1 MYTVLSF
8 LGERRQ
14 SEMQEKAHAR
24 REKPTL
30 CLASL
35 VLWDFIRTVVRVT
48 GKLFSSSLKNEPAAF
63 LGTLIRQLI

>member
-1 MYTVLSF
+1 
-8 LGERRQ
+8 
-14 SEMQEKAHAR
+14 MQEKAHAR